1 VTRPTRRDLALAAA
15 AGLFWL
21 AGPAE
26 ALACPSC
33 YGATEG
39 PLIDAARVGMW
50 LLLGVTLGVQG
61 AFVAFF
67 LYLRRKAR
75 EARDQAM
82 DAEWSSLQRAH
93 GRAWRNV

>member
-1 VTRPTRRDLALAAA
+1 MTSRTARALLCAA
-15 AGLFWL
+15 AGLALL
-21 AGPAE
+21 ASPGT

-50 LLLGVTLGVQG
+50 LLLGVTLAIQG

-75 EARDQAM
+75 EARDQAI

-93 GRAWRNV
+93 DLPWRNV

>member
-1 VTRPTRRDLALAAA
+1 LTRRRARALALAAA
-15 AGLFWL
+15 GLAYL
-21 AGPAE
+21 ASPAT

-33 YGATEG
+33 YGATQG

-50 LLLGVTLGVQG
+50 LLLGVTLAIQG

-93 GRAWRNV
+93 DLPWRNV